1 MSPRLLRRITAG
13 LVFAALQAGV
23 CAQTSGD
30 GDEAPPE
37 VSAKER
43 SAAAIAALDARS
55 VAVHQQLATV
65 TDPNERFR
73 LLFELS
79 EAFYRAGRVPESL
92 KVSDEIIEDK
102 MIGPGRRSLRASAMA
117 LNMSLVGEYA
127 KSQRYVNRAKSLAR
141 ETSPAELEE
150 LPREPS
156 FSFLHAEA
164 EIYRRSE
171 GRHDLAL
178 AKTRETAELAWA
190 SFNDSSL
197 SEKRRQAA
205 ASELLSNVNVHVR
218 LLVQNNRRDE
228 AMSYI
233 TEIRERI
240 ATRPDLKAS
249 SYQMASIDEALAIAL
264 SSQDDYDAALVAI
277 DSAVARHTRL
287 KTPEFDVNYGL
298 AMRGR
303 LMITLALGRI
313 GDYGRDADALTR
325 GRGGSPILAGSFP
338 SEESDSLAFASRGQ
352 WSEAA
357 TRIGSH
363 LDRDARRIGTESPF
377 YKYRAAM
384 LLLYLINDPAR
395 PEAQP
400 DIERFVAA
408 LANDDGDWADASYRG
423 SYVEDGALSSSLGKL
438 IPAGGR
444 ASDSAVAL
452 AFRIS
457 ELLRSSSSQGAL
469 ADGASRLAASNPK
482 LRGLIEQEQAL
493 RFDRNASRGT
503 FSIAVNRLERAR
515 APDSGDE
522 AIAKRREV
530 EVADKG
536 KAVEASNAKLKQLRR
551 EISAQFPVYRELVSP
566 SVPSAAKIGA
576 VLKPGE
582 VYLNLYSGA
591 SAGYAFVVQPGG
603 KLSATRLDI
612 TRAKT
617 KSLIATLRRPF
628 DASTPPERAGDLGG
642 FDLAASR
649 ELYAAWLAPVK
660 DQLQGATTVYI
671 SAGGPLA
678 SLPWSVLVT
687 QPAKTLAEASW
698 WVSQISPVQMPSASS
713 LVLARTYAGQRAKRP
728 FFAFA
733 DPSFDG
739 REVAPATA
747 GTTRGVRASA
757 LAPNTAPQGAEY
769 KSLNRLP
776 ETFDEARAIG
786 ASLDAG
792 DDSVI
797 RGQAASRSRV
807 MKENLSD
814 VRVVEFATH
823 GLLPGE
829 LPGML
834 RAGLAL
840 AYEGQG
846 TRDSV
851 LTIDDIVG
859 LRLNADWVILS
870 ACNTGLASGTA
881 GDSMSSLARGFFA
894 AGARTVLATQW
905 AVESQS
911 AKELTVG
918 LFKSLGADP
927 ASSKADALSK
937 TQREMIAG
945 KYGALYKHP
954 YFWAPFFISGDAAR

>member
-1 MSPRLLRRITAG
+1 MPFRPFRCLMAC
-13 LVFAALQAGV
+13 LVVAVLHGGAL
-23 CAQTSGD
+23 AQTAAD
-30 GDEAPPE
+30 GDEAPPQ
-37 VSAKER
+37 VSEKDR
-43 SAAAIAALDARS
+43 SAAARAALDARS
-55 VAVHQQLATV
+55 VAVHQQLATS
-65 TDPNERFR
+65 TDPAEHFR
-73 LLFELS
+73 LLTGLANEL
-79 EAFYRAGRVPESL
+79 YRAGRVAESF
-92 KVSDEIIEDK
+92 KVGDEIVEDK
-102 MIGPGRRSLRASAMA
+102 LISPGRRSLRASALA
-117 LNMSLVGEYA
+117 LSWALANDLP
-127 KSQRYVNRAKSLAR
+127 KSQRYVSRAKALAR
-141 ETSPAELEE
+141 DTTPAELEE
-150 LPREPS
+150 LPREPAYA
-156 FSFLHAEA
+156 FLHAEA
-164 EIYRRSE
+164 EIYRRFE

-178 AKTRETAELAWA
+178 TKSREVAELSWA
-190 SFNDSSL
+190 NFNDTSL

-205 ASELLSNVNVHVR
+205 AAEMLGDVDVHTR

-240 ATRPDLKAS
+240 ATRPDLKTTTH
-249 SYQMASIDEALAIAL
+249 QLASIDGAL
-264 SSQDDYDAALVAI
+264 SVALTSQDDYDAALVAI
-277 DSAVARHTRL
+277 DADVAKLTRI
-287 KTPEFDVNYGL
+287 KTPEFDLSYGL
-298 AMRGR
+298 AMRMR
-303 LMITLALGRI
+303 LMVALALGRI
-313 GDYGRDADALTR
+313 TEYGADADSLTR
-325 GRGGSPILAGSFP
+325 GRGSNPVLSGTLPA
-338 SEESDSLAFASRGQ
+338 EESDSLAFASRGQ
-352 WSEAA
+352 WKEAA
-357 TRIGSH
+357 DRMSSR
-363 LDRDARRIGTESPF
+363 LDHDARVIGTESPF
-377 YKYRAAM
+377 YKYRSAM
-384 LLLYLINDPAR
+384 FMLYVLNDPAR
-395 PEAQP
+395 PDVQSE
-400 DIERFVAA
+400 IERFVAT

-438 IPAGGR
+438 IPANGHPTE
-444 ASDSAVAL
+444 SATAL

-469 ADGASRLAASNPK
+469 ADGASKLAAGNPK

-493 RFDRNASRGT
+493 RSDRNASRRT
-503 FSIAVNRLERAR
+503 FAIAANRLERSR
-515 APDSGDE
+515 AADSGDE
-522 AIAKRREV
+522 AIAKRRQA
-530 EVADKG
+530 EVADKE
-536 KAVEASNAKLKQLRR
+536 KVVEASNDKLKQLRR
-551 EISAQFPVYRELVSP
+551 QISAQFPVYRELVSP

-591 SAGYAFVVQPGG
+591 NSGFAFVVAPGG
-603 KLSATRLDI
+603 KLTATRLDI

-617 KSLIATLRRPF
+617 RSLIANLRQPF
-628 DASTPPERAGDLGG
+628 DASTPPEREGDLGG
-642 FDLAASR
+642 FDLAASAA
-649 ELYAAWLAPVK
+649 LYAAWLAPIK

-671 SAGGPLA
+671 SAGGPLS

-687 QPAKTLAEASW
+687 QPARTLADATW

-713 LVLARTYAGQRAKRP
+713 LVLERTHSGQRAKQP
-728 FFAFA
+728 FVAFA

-739 REVAPATA
+739 REVAPAVA
-747 GTTRGVRASA
+747 GATRGVRASA
-757 LAPNTAPQGAEY
+757 LAKNTATQGAEY
-769 KSLNRLP
+769 KKLNRLP

-786 ASLDAG
+786 ASLNAG

-797 RGQAASRSRV
+797 RGVAASRSRV

-814 VRVVEFATH
+814 VRVIEFATH

-840 AYEGQG
+840 SYEGQG
-846 TRDSV
+846 TPDSV

-894 AGARTVLATQW
+894 AGTRTVLATQW
-905 AVESQS
+905 AVESES

-918 LFKSLGADP
+918 LFRNLAADP
-927 ASSKADALSK
+927 AASKSDALVK

-945 KYGALYKHP
+945 KYGALYRHP

>member
-1 MSPRLLRRITAG
+1 MPVRPIRRLIAC
-13 LVFAALQAGV
+13 LVVAALHVGAF
-23 CAQTSGD
+23 AQSD

-37 VSAKER
+37 VSEKDR
-43 SAAAIAALDARS
+43 SAAARAALDARS
-55 VAVHQQLATV
+55 VAVHQQLATS
-65 TDPNERFR
+65 TDPNEHFR
-73 LLFELS
+73 LLTDLS
-79 EAFYRAGRVPESL
+79 AEFYRAGRVPESL
-92 KVSDEIIEDK
+92 KVGDEIVEDRL
-102 MIGPGRRSLRASAMA
+102 IGPGRRSLHAAALASAWA
-117 LNMSLVGEYA
+117 LANDLP
-127 KSQRYVNRAKSLAR
+127 KSQRYVSRAKSLAR
-141 ETSPAELEE
+141 DTRPAELEE
-150 LPREPS
+150 LPREPAYT
-156 FSFLHAEA
+156 FLHAEA
-164 EIYRRSE
+164 EIYRRFE

-178 AKTRETAELAWA
+178 AKTREVAELAWA
-190 SFNDSSL
+190 NFNDASL

-205 ASELLSNVNVHVR
+205 TAELLNNVNLHVR

-240 ATRPDLKAS
+240 ATRPDLKATT
-249 SYQMASIDEALAIAL
+249 YQLASIDDAL
-264 SSQDDYDAALVAI
+264 SVALTSQDDYDAALVAI
-277 DSAVARHTRL
+277 DAAIAEHTRI
-287 KTPEFDVNYGL
+287 KTPEFDLAYGL
-298 AMRGR
+298 TMRMR
-303 LMITLALGRI
+303 LMVALALGRI
-313 GDYGRDADALTR
+313 NEYGGDADALTR
-325 GRGGSPILAGSFP
+325 GRAGNPVISGTLAA
-338 SEESDSLAFASRGQ
+338 EESDSLAFASRGQ
-352 WSEAA
+352 WKEAA
-357 TRIGSH
+357 DRMSSR
-363 LDRDARRIGTESPF
+363 LDRDARVIGTESPF

-384 LLLYLINDPAR
+384 LMLYVLNDPAR
-395 PEAQP
+395 PDAQA
-400 DIERFVAA
+400 DIERFVAT

-438 IPAGGR
+438 IPANGR
-444 ASDSAVAL
+444 ASESARAL

-469 ADGASRLAASNPK
+469 ADGASRLAATNPK

-493 RFDRNASRGT
+493 RFDRNASRRT
-503 FSIAVNRLERAR
+503 FSIAVTRLERAR
-515 APDSGDE
+515 PADNGDE
-522 AIAKRREV
+522 AVAKRREA
-530 EVADKG
+530 EVADKS
-536 KAVEASNAKLKQLRR
+536 KAVEASDAKLKQLRR
-551 EISAQFPVYRELVSP
+551 DISAQFPVYRELVSP

-591 SAGYAFVVQPGG
+591 TAGYAFVVAPGG
-603 KLSATRLDI
+603 KLTATRLDI
-612 TRAKT
+612 TRART
-617 KSLIATLRRPF
+617 KSLIATLRAPF
-628 DASTPPERAGDLGG
+628 DASTPPQREGDLGG
-642 FDLAASR
+642 FDFASSR
-649 ELYAAWLAPVK
+649 ELYAAWLAPIK

-687 QPAKTLAEASW
+687 QPARTLAEASW
-698 WVSQISPVQMPSASS
+698 WVSQVSSVQMPSASS
-713 LVLARTYAGQRAKRP
+713 LVLARTHSGQRAKRP
-728 FFAFA
+728 FVAFA

-739 REVAPATA
+739 RDVAPATA
-747 GTTRGVRASA
+747 GATRGVRASA
-757 LAPNTAPQGAEY
+757 LAKNTAVQGAEY
-769 KSLNRLP
+769 RKLNRLP

-786 ASLDAG
+786 VSLDAG

-797 RGQAASRSRV
+797 RGNAASRSRV
-807 MKENLSD
+807 LKEDLSD

-840 AYEGQG
+840 SYEGQG
-846 TRDSV
+846 TPDSV

-894 AGARTVLATQW
+894 AGTRTVLATQW
-905 AVESQS
+905 AVESES

-918 LFKSLGADP
+918 LFKNLGAD
-927 ASSKADALSK
+927 AAMSKADALAK

-945 KYGALYKHP
+945 KYGALYRHP